1 MRTST
6 RTILMPAILLALL
19 VVTGCGEEEGVRVYE
34 STRPAS
40 YNWPETEARQASY
53 ETDIPIA
60 EDENLVWVW
69 DVPEGW
75 VDAPEVADL
84 HVADYRFPGAT
95 EALPGRMTLAVF
107 DGEAGGVQANVMR
120 WQRQLYL
127 TEINRLAPAPGD
139 TVSRP
144 MQTRIGPA
152 TIVELSGQYQ
162 GDYVPRH
169 LLGAIVQV
177 PAQGGG
183 VLQTWT
189 LKLVGD
195 KQTVRNNYAKFV
207 RVLLSLRPEGMPAP
221 DLPDNLLEQTP
232 LGPEPPTPA
241 EPAEP
246 TQPADGS
253 DANDANDANDAGSEQ
268 PDAEDPDADNQAK
281 PDNA

>member
-40 YNWPETEARQASY
+40 YNWPETEARQDSY
-53 ETDIPIA
+53 ETDIPIT

-75 VDAPEVADL
+75 VDAPEVAEML
-84 HVADYRFPGAT
+84 VADYRLPGAT

-107 DGEAGGVQANVMR
+107 DGEAGGVQANIMR

-127 TEINRLAPAPGD
+127 TEVQRLAPAPGD
-139 TVSRP
+139 TVSQP
-144 MQTRIGPA
+144 MQTRIGQA

-162 GDYVPRH
+162 GEYVPTH
-169 LLGAIVQV
+169 LLGAIVQL

-232 LGPEPPTPA
+232 LQRDAPEPNQPTEPTEPTDPPEPADDDPTPTDTA
-241 EPAEP
+241 TPP
-246 TQPADGS
+246 QP
-253 DANDANDANDAGSEQ
+253 NN
-268 PDAEDPDADNQAK
+268 
-281 PDNA
+281 